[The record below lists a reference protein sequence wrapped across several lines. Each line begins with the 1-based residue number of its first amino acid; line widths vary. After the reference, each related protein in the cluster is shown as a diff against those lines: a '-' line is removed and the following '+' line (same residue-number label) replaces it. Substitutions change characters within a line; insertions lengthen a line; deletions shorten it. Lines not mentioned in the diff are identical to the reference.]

1 MPVKLR
7 AKSSRPPGLRVAYPA
22 PKRNASA
29 AKEIRRF
36 TLPATK
42 ALPFVKLKA
51 NDQPMWFP
59 ESFWHVEPTGKRD
72 VDVRLGRAYA
82 RQAIA
87 AMKADQNSHV
97 IAHVIQDIIKEVS
110 QRTWQKKGRARRD
123 AVVLGFLCE
132 LSEAIAGVELHR
144 STDHELNGYVAS

>member
-1 MPVKLR
+1 MAVKLG
-7 AKSSRPPGLRVAYPA
+7 AKSSRPPTLRVAYSAPA
-22 PKRNASA
+22 RSASTG
-29 AKEIRRF
+29 EEVRRF

-42 ALPFVKLKA
+42 ALPFVKQKA

-59 ESFWHVEPTGKRD
+59 ESFWHVEPTGKREM
-72 VDVRLGRAYA
+72 DVRLGRRYA

-97 IAHVIQDIIKEVS
+97 VAHIIQDIIKEVS